1 MSRRTGLK
9 IGRARWH
16 LENTG
21 FHQFVRYWN
30 LNHVFRHTDIALLA
44 VLLLWMLAFDLLQLF
59 IYRCLKRPRRPKDP
73 PTRSG
78 TSSRSCFAK
87 WPPCPSLSLGG
98 PCWTAAEPVLGAAP
112 EWAARKPRLSSQ
124 PSPQLS
130 PLGGGRLVPQPITG
144 AQKTKDLVR
153 SATIHTARSGMRRH
167 SFLARSGTPGRRV
180 RRVRRVD
187 RVQPYKY
194 NPTST
199 TLPFDIS

>member
-59 IYRCLKRPRRPKDP
+59 IYRCLKRPDDPRIP

-78 TSSRSCFAK
+78 TSSKSCFAM
-87 WPPCPSLSLGG
+87 WLLYPNPFL
-98 PCWTAAEPVLGAAP
+98 
-112 EWAARKPRLSSQ
+112 
-124 PSPQLS
+124 
-130 PLGGGRLVPQPITG
+130 GRL
-144 AQKTKDLVR
+144 
-153 SATIHTARSGMRRH
+153 
-167 SFLARSGTPGRRV
+167 
-180 RRVRRVD
+180 
-187 RVQPYKY
+187 YC
-194 NPTST
+194 
-199 TLPFDIS
+199 